1 MAHREIFKSVMKID
15 DSFIIKNAGAKAL
28 HLIFIE
34 ESIGMPELIILSE
47 IAVRRHNNQ
56 SLPNVKWF
64 QTTLQISFTKVKSV
78 LEPLEAKGFIIKSQA
93 KGDHRVKDIDL
104 TEKGFKFI
112 SEIMDVL
119 PRSRR
124 LDP

>member
-1 MAHREIFKSVMKID
+1 MKINN
-15 DSFIIKNAGAKAL
+15 SFISKNAGAKAL

-112 SEIMDVL
+112 SEIMDIL
-119 PRSRR
+119 PRSKR

>member
-1 MAHREIFKSVMKID
+1 MKID
-15 DSFIIKNAGAKAL
+15 NSFISKNAGAKAL

-47 IAVRRHNNQ
+47 IAVRRHNNEN
-56 SLPNVKWF
+56 LPNVKWF

-112 SEIMDVL
+112 SKVMDIL